1 MTSGKNFMPAEDAAD
16 VEQWE
21 LPDVGLPDNASRNPN
36 ALGYEAD
43 WYQQKT
49 ETQVIDEPE
58 AEQQPLTLEE
68 IEAIRQAAYDDGFAE
83 GREQGLAAGHAE
95 GFEKG
100 QREGHEAGVL
110 QGYQTGFEQGESA
123 VNQVVAHWQTL
134 VDHLAKPSAQADH
147 QVEQQLVWMA
157 MQLAK
162 TLIRTDVH
170 LAPDL
175 LLATIKEGISQL
187 PMAEDGVTLELHP
200 DDLMLVQSAYT
211 PEVCEKRN
219 WTLQPEPG
227 LQRGDVVLRSSS
239 SSIDLLLEQRIDQ
252 VMRQFIQKNLAA
264 LS

>member
-1 MTSGKNFMPAEDAAD
+1 MTPGKNFMPAESATG

-21 LPDVGLPDNASRNPN
+21 LPDVGMPDNASRNPN

-58 AEQQPLTLEE
+58 EEQKPLTLEE

-83 GREQGLAAGHAE
+83 GKEQGLAAGHAE
-95 GFEKG
+95 GFDKG
-100 QREGHEAGVL
+100 QSDGHEAGVL
-110 QGYQTGFEQGESA
+110 QGYQAGFEQGEAA
-123 VNQVVAHWQTL
+123 VNQVVASWQSL
-134 VDHLAKPSAQADH
+134 VDHLASPSAQVDH

-187 PMAEDGVTLELHP
+187 PLAEDGVILELHP
-200 DDLMLVQSAYT
+200 DDLLLVQTAYT
-211 PEVCEKRN
+211 AEGCEKRK
-219 WTLQPEPG
+219 WTLQPEPS
-227 LQRGDVVLRSSS
+227 LQRGDVILRSSS
-239 SSIDLLLEQRIDQ
+239 SSIDLLLEQRIEQ